1 MKLTSKNLYLTIAAV
16 GLALTFG
23 LSSARAEAPRDEV
36 SHAYHLLQRSAQDY
50 NGHKAKAMAEIEAAG
65 RSMELNFEG
74 FQMPTPERQWKS
86 DAQLKEA
93 SHLLRDASEKLES
106 RDRER
111 ASEHL
116 QRAIHEIDEALNS
129 RR

>member
-1 MKLTSKNLYLTIAAV
+1 MKLTSNLSLTIAAI

-23 LSSARAEAPRDEV
+23 LTSARAESPRDEV
-36 SHAYHLLQRSAQDY
+36 SHAYQLLQHSGQDY
-50 NGHKAKAMAEIEAAG
+50 NGHKAKAMAEVEAAG
-65 RSMELNFEG
+65 RSMNLSFEG
-74 FQMPTPERQWKS
+74 FQIPTPERQWKS

-93 SHLLRDASEKLES
+93 SHLLRDASEKLEG

-111 ASEHL
+111 AAEHL
-116 QRAIHEIDEALNS
+116 QRAIHELDEALNT